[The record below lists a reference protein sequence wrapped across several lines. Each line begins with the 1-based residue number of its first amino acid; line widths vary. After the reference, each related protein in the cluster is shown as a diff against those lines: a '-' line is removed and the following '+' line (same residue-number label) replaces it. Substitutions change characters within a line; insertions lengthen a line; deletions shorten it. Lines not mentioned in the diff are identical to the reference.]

1 MKFNSKNNKFRLI
14 ISQNLSSKEN
24 SNIDKALFKDFSKES
39 IAILRIYS
47 WQNCVTLGAGQ
58 NIDDYKELQNEYK
71 NDISK
76 RLTGGGVLFHGHD
89 ISYTILLNPNEIE
102 NRDVKETYFLLCQFL
117 IKFYENLGLKPHFAK
132 DDENIIL
139 SKSPF
144 CQVGFEAY
152 DIIINDKKIGG
163 NAQKRA
169 KNCILQHGSIPL
181 FKKQNSEF
189 FGSSLDD
196 FGINL
201 GFEEAKDALV
211 KAFIESFNV
220 EFIEDD
226 LNSDEIEILNRLN
239 NENN

>member
-1 MKFNSKNNKFRLI
+1 MKFNNKFRLI
-14 ISQNLSSKEN
+14 ISQNLSSKVN
-24 SNIDKALFKDFSKES
+24 SNIDKALFKAFNNDSLP
-39 IAILRIYS
+39 ILRIYS
-47 WQNCVTLGAGQ
+47 WEDSISFGAGQ
-58 NIDDYKELQNEYK
+58 NIDDYKQLKEEYK
-71 NDISK
+71 NNVSK
-76 RLTGGGVLFHGHD
+76 RLTGGGVPFHGHD
-89 ISYTILLNPNEIE
+89 ISYTILLNPNAIE

-163 NAQKRA
+163 NAQKKA

-181 FKKQNSEF
+181 FTKEDNEV
-189 FGSSLDD
+189 FGSSLQD

-201 GFEEAKDALV
+201 NFEKAKDGLI
-211 KAFIESFNV
+211 KAFKEVFEVEIFEDSLNEEEKNMLGKIE
-220 EFIEDD
+220 EEK
-226 LNSDEIEILNRLN
+226 
-239 NENN
+239 

>member
-1 MKFNSKNNKFRLI
+1 MKFNNKFRLI
-14 ISQNLSSKEN
+14 ISQNLSSKVN
-24 SNIDKALFKDFSKES
+24 SNIDKALFKAFNNDSLP
-39 IAILRIYS
+39 ILRIYS
-47 WQNCVTLGAGQ
+47 WEDSISFGAGQ
-58 NIDDYKELQNEYK
+58 NIDDYSSLKEEYK
-71 NDISK
+71 NNVSK

-89 ISYTILLNPNEIE
+89 ISYTIVLNPNMIE

-163 NAQKRA
+163 NAQKKA

-181 FKKQNSEF
+181 FTKEDNEV
-189 FGSSLDD
+189 FGSSLQD
-196 FGINL
+196 FGINIS
-201 GFEEAKDALV
+201 FEEAKDGLI
-211 KAFIESFNV
+211 KAFKEVFKVEIFEDSLNEEEKNILEKIE
-220 EFIEDD
+220 EEK
-226 LNSDEIEILNRLN
+226 
-239 NENN
+239 

>member
-1 MKFNSKNNKFRLI
+1 MKFNNKFRLI
-14 ISQNLSSKEN
+14 ITQNFSSKIN
-24 SNIDKALFKDFSKES
+24 SNIDKALFKAFDNDSL
-39 IAILRIYS
+39 AILRVYS
-47 WQNCVTLGAGQ
+47 WEDSISFGAGQ
-58 NIDDYKELQNEYK
+58 NIYDYSLLVNEYK
-71 NDISK
+71 NNVSK

-89 ISYTILLNPNEIE
+89 ISYTILLNQNIIE
-102 NRDVKETYFLLCQFL
+102 NRYVKETYFLLCQFL
-117 IKFYENLGLKPHFAK
+117 IRFYENLGLKASFAK
-132 DDENIIL
+132 DNEKITL

-152 DIIINDKKIGG
+152 DIIINGKKIGG

-181 FKKQNSEF
+181 FKKENSEY

-201 GFEEAKDALV
+201 SFEEAKNSII
-211 KAFIESFNV
+211 KAFKESFNV

-226 LNSDEIEILNRLN
+226 LSNKEKDILEKLN
-239 NENN
+239 NEN

>member
-1 MKFNSKNNKFRLI
+1 MKINNKFRLI
-14 ISQNLSSKEN
+14 ITQNLSSKIN
-24 SNIDKALFKDFSKES
+24 SNIDKALFKAFKNDSFP
-39 IAILRIYS
+39 ILRLYS
-47 WQNCVTLGAGQ
+47 WEDCITFGAGQ
-58 NIDDYKELQNEYK
+58 SIDDYKKLQSDYK
-71 NDISK
+71 NNVSK

-89 ISYTILLNPNEIE
+89 ISYTILLNPNTIE
-102 NRDVKETYFLLCQFL
+102 NRDVKETYFFICQFL
-117 IKFYENLGLKPHFAK
+117 LKFYEDLGLKPKFAK
-132 DDENIIL
+132 DEESIVL
-139 SKSPF
+139 TKSPF

-152 DIIINDKKIGG
+152 DIIIDGKKIGG

>member
-1 MKFNSKNNKFRLI
+1 MKINNKFRLI
-14 ISQNLSSKEN
+14 ITQNLSSKIN
-24 SNIDKALFKDFSKES
+24 SNIDKALFKAFKNDSFP
-39 IAILRIYS
+39 ILRLYS
-47 WQNCVTLGAGQ
+47 WENCITFGAGQ
-58 NIDDYKELQNEYK
+58 SIDDYKQLQSDYK
-71 NDISK
+71 NNVSK

-89 ISYTILLNPNEIE
+89 ISYTILLNPNTIE

-117 IKFYENLGLKPHFAK
+117 IRFYENLGLKASFAK
-132 DDENIIL
+132 DNEKITL

-152 DIIINDKKIGG
+152 DIIINGKKIGG

-181 FKKQNSEF
+181 FKKENSEY

-201 GFEEAKDALV
+201 SFEEAKNSII
-211 KAFIESFNV
+211 KAFKESFNV

-226 LNSDEIEILNRLN
+226 LSNKEKDILEKLN
-239 NENN
+239 NEN

>member
-71 NDISK
+71 NNIGK

-152 DIIINDKKIGG
+152 DIIINGKKIGG

-181 FKKQNSEF
+181 FTKENSEL
-189 FGSSLDD
+189 FGSSLEN
-196 FGINL
+196 FGVKLN
-201 GFEEAKDALV
+201 FEEAKDRLIE
-211 KAFIESFNV
+211 AFKECFDV
-220 EFIEDD
+220 EFIDD
-226 LNSDEIEILNRLN
+226 NLNENEKNILEIL
-239 NENN
+239 EKD